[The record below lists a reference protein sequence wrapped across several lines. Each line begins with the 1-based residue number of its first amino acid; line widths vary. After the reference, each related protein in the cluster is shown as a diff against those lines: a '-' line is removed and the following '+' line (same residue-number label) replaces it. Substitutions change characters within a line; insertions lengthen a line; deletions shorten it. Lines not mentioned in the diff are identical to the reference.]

1 MKDRPVRDVN
11 AHAIGLAEGAVLYG
25 CMVIGYPKNAY
36 EWIPPWNRPDSSW
49 K

>member
-1 MKDRPVRDVN
+1 MRDVN
-11 AHAIGLAEGAVLYG
+11 AHAIGLAEGEVLYR

-36 EWIPPWNRPDSSW
+36 ERIPPRNRPEISW